1 MGTITYSAY
10 HCVIY
15 SALKRYKQ
23 DYDALNLETIDSLS
37 KQKESDLSFETHL
50 FICSTRL
57 QETQIVIVLLTCSFI
72 EALAN
77 FYLSLKTT
85 PDQFDIIQNTSLIDK
100 WIVVP
105 SLFLKD
111 YTFPKGEKIYN
122 DLKEL
127 IGRRNA
133 ITHCKPQV
141 IIDDVIALKG
151 NLPIKYKKSHE
162 FMDSCMSLPKRLVD
176 HLGKFDKSIHIDHL
190 QSSMV
195 DFITMSN
202 EEIAV
207 QKYVSE
213 WASNRKK
220 TDGV

>member
-15 SALKRYKQ
+15 PALKRYKQ
-23 DYDALNLETIDSLS
+23 DYDALNLETI
-37 KQKESDLSFETHL
+37 
-50 FICSTRL
+50 
-57 QETQIVIVLLTCSFI
+57 
-72 EALAN
+72 
-77 FYLSLKTT
+77 
-85 PDQFDIIQNTSLIDK
+85 
-100 WIVVP
+100 
-105 SLFLKD
+105 
-111 YTFPKGEKIYN
+111 GEKIYN

-141 IIDDVIALKG
+141 IIDDAIALKG